1 MQLEVKLNQFHVLLS
16 FIGVT
21 PKTRVPLILHCQDS
35 NGTILFVFTPLP
47 NFTISSAWILFS
59 QLRCSPISCME
70 LSLMVDPSLELQVFL
85 QLGVKT
91 EKLSFNDND
100 G

>member
-1 MQLEVKLNQFHVLLS
+1 
-16 FIGVT
+16 
-21 PKTRVPLILHCQDS
+21 
-35 NGTILFVFTPLP
+35 
-47 NFTISSAWILFS
+47 
-59 QLRCSPISCME
+59 ME
-70 LSLMVDPSLELQVFL
+70 LSLMVDPSLELQGFL